1 MIAVRELRF
10 AAEAKSSSVD
20 FFWPR
25 RSGSMMQ
32 GSELIR
38 KLVGT
43 AKKGL
48 QKCYDRDTALFE
60 NRITEAGIRPERQG
74 LLLTH
79 SLISL
84 LGISGYRDVEVDYDR
99 SVDTIFKMTC
109 RTASL
114 RELSLLLWLLAK
126 EKDGRAQEVFRRID
140 KIPDDVVQ
148 RAETMEIAW
157 LLTAL
162 VFEIKRKEDR
172 PAQQKLANI
181 FRILEARFIPETGL
195 FLHRAKNKLRDLRYG
210 ISNFADQIYSIYA
223 LSQCYGL
230 SKQDRSLDMA
240 DQCALK
246 IAALQGPQGQWWWHY
261 NALTGDIHQKY
272 PVFSVHQDA
281 MAPFA
286 LMSLNAVS
294 HHDYSRFI
302 SAGLRWM
309 DSNNE
314 LNAPMI
320 HSGLDFI
327 KRGIER
333 KSFFA
338 KAHKLATLAFCVTSL
353 KLALPRYDHP
363 EYLKVM
369 NWEYSYHPGWVLYA
383 FKNETE
389 DLWSKF

>member
-1 MIAVRELRF
+1 
-10 AAEAKSSSVD
+10 
-20 FFWPR
+20 
-25 RSGSMMQ
+25 MQ

-38 KLVGT
+38 ELVDT
-43 AKKGL
+43 AKRGL
-48 QKCYDRDTALFE
+48 QKCYDRQTALFE
-60 NRITEAGIRPERQG
+60 NRITEAGMRPEKPG

-99 SVDTIFKMTC
+99 SVDAIFRKTC
-109 RTASL
+109 QTAGL

-140 KIPDDVVQ
+140 KIPDDLIQ
-148 RAETMEIAW
+148 NAESMEIAW

-162 VFEIKRKEDR
+162 VFELKRKEDR
-172 PAQQKLANI
+172 RIQQKLGDV
-181 FRILEARFIPETGL
+181 FRVLESRFIPETGL
-195 FLHRAKNKLRDLRYG
+195 FLHRTKNKLRDLRYG

-223 LSQCYGL
+223 LSLYYGL
-230 SKQDRSLDMA
+230 LKQDRSLDMA

-246 IAALQGPQGQWWWHY
+246 ITALQGPQGQWWWHY
-261 NALTGDIHQKY
+261 NALTGDVHQKY

-294 HHDYSRFI
+294 KHDYSKFI
-302 SAGLRWM
+302 TAGLRWL

-320 HSGLDFI
+320 HSGLNFI

-333 KSFFA
+333 KSLYA
-338 KAHKLATLAFCVTSL
+338 NIHKLATLAFCVTSR
-353 KLALPRYDHP
+353 KLSLPRYDHP
-363 EYLKVM
+363 EYLQVM

-383 FKNETE
+383 FKKETE